1 MQQTSVGAQPVN
13 QGARPRRIAFPDRIR
28 ARMAGPGGLY
38 NIGNAIGLFGGLAL
52 AVLGAQASE
61 GASLSG
67 GLRAGYEHL
76 AGSWAALSISLAM
89 LIFFWSGEL
98 YHRAWAGGAP
108 PDLRLNRRGDLLSG
122 YGALA
127 LGLGLLLFGEPL
139 LAATAGLLH
148 AFGKF
153 GSALHGP
160 SAGGWRDPY
169 RVAVLVSRGPALALA
184 LAALVA
190 ALALP
195 EGVPLAAIA
204 APALLILCYLI
215 WARADLMLLR
225 GAG

>member
-98 YHRAWAGGAP
+98 YHQAWAGGAP
-108 PDLRLNRRGDLLSG
+108 PICG
-122 YGALA
+122 
-127 LGLGLLLFGEPL
+127 
-139 LAATAGLLH
+139 
-148 AFGKF
+148 
-153 GSALHGP
+153 
-160 SAGGWRDPY
+160 
-169 RVAVLVSRGPALALA
+169 
-184 LAALVA
+184 
-190 ALALP
+190 
-195 EGVPLAAIA
+195 
-204 APALLILCYLI
+204 
-215 WARADLMLLR
+215 
-225 GAG
+225 